1 MNIMQKLTIR
11 QLLKNKRRTL
21 VTIIGVIIS
30 VAMITAVATL
40 ATSIIKTLQ
49 QAHIETHGE
58 WHVTYENITDD
69 DLQTLREDKYT
80 RDIILTRDLGYAV
93 LEKNNNLSKPY
104 MFVKQYND
112 TGFTYMPIEIIEG
125 RQPETDKELL
135 VSEHMFHQAGIDLQ
149 IGDM

>member
-80 RDIILTRDLGYAV
+80 RDIILTRDSGYAV
-93 LEKNNNLSKPY
+93 LEKNNNLSKTY
-104 MFVKQYND
+104 MFVKQYNNKI
-112 TGFTYMPIEIIEG
+112 FTIMTNEIIIS
-125 RQPETDKELL
+125 RDDQTK
-135 VSEHMFHQAGIDLQ
+135 Q
-149 IGDM
+149 